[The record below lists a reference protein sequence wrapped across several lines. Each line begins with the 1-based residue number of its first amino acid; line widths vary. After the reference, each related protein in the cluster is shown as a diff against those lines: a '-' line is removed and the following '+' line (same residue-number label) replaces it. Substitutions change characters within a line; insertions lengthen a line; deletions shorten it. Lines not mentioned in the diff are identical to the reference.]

1 MVERR
6 PPTAGGGRVRRVLLA
21 CVVAASLGPRP
32 SLAAEDLASLARQV
46 EAHPDVTY
54 RAAFTWPCRW
64 VTWER
69 MLAEPVLMGR
79 LWRALGYEPAY
90 DFSARGDTLH
100 VVDPTGLVGDA
111 LPVMTA
117 PGACTWW
124 VDGRLNHW
132 AVPVLN
138 SGQAVFVVRSR
149 QVDGGVAVDLVV
161 TVRAGSP
168 LGNAVLRLA
177 RPLLAG
183 HVQRR
188 IDRNLRDGRRIAE
201 LVETAPDSALRL
213 LDGGDAERFRRA
225 FGPWR
230 P

>member
-1 MVERR
+1 VED
-6 PPTAGGGRVRRVLLA
+6 T
-21 CVVAASLGPRP
+21 ASLV
-32 SLAAEDLASLARQV
+32 RQV
-46 EAHPDVTY
+46 EDHPDVTY

-64 VTWER
+64 GTWER

-79 LWRALGYEPAY
+79 LWRALGCEPAY
-90 DFSARGDTLH
+90 EFSARGDTLH

-111 LPVMTA
+111 LLVDAT
-117 PGACTWW
+117 PGACTWL
-124 VDGRLNHW
+124 VRGRLDHW
-132 AVPVLN
+132 AAPVLN
-138 SGQAVFVVRSR
+138 SGQAVFVVRSH

-161 TVRAGSP
+161 TVRASSP

-188 IDRNLRDGRRIAE
+188 IDRNLHDGRRIAE
-201 LVETAPDSALRL
+201 LVDAAPDSALRL
-213 LDGGDAERFRRA
+213 LKDADADRFRSA